1 MSSGYLTMERKPFAL
16 AVRILLFN
24 ENGQILLLQRSKRS
38 KTNPGKWELPGGK
51 IDAGESFDT
60 ALTREILEETGL
72 TIQIHHAVG
81 TAEQILPNWHVVHL
95 VMMGH
100 IESGNVG
107 ISEEH
112 DSFRWTGIGEMK
124 DLQLA
129 DWFEEYYDKT
139 LSGLETTVKREP

>member
-1 MSSGYLTMERKPFAL
+1 MIMERKPFAL

-24 ENGQILLLQRSKRS
+24 EHEEVLLLQRSQRS

-72 TIQIHHAVG
+72 TIRIHHTAG
-81 TAEQILPNWHVVHL
+81 TAEQILPNWHVIHL
-95 VMMGH
+95 VMTGH

-112 DSFRWTGIGEMK
+112 ELFRWVQISDMK
-124 DLQLA
+124 NLKLA
-129 DWFEEYYDKT
+129 DWFEEYYGRT
-139 LSGLETTVKREP
+139 LSVMETPVRREL